1 MDGAVCVPHRLDPK
15 QLGLSGLAWLC
26 LTATPARPN
35 HHAMTDAPKPSP
47 SPLASP
53 EPWSLVADDYTL
65 ELLPMF
71 ELFSRDA
78 LELAPTHAGARV
90 LDVAAGPG
98 TLTLLAAE
106 AGRSVAAIDFSPQ
119 MVTNLKRRLNGA
131 QLGADVRLGDGQ
143 ELPWAEGE
151 FHAAFSMFGL
161 MFFPDRARGFA
172 ELWRVLKPGGSA
184 VVSSW
189 APFEGVFKDV
199 MTAMQQVLPEIPF
212 GSGKGP
218 LGEPADLISELQSAG
233 FVDVEVHERS
243 HTLEGG
249 TPAEVWEQCQR
260 TTAPIV
266 LLKHRLGD
274 AKWAEVTSGVV
285 ERLERL
291 HGTDPVKISTTAY
304 LGLGRKR

>member
-1 MDGAVCVPHRLDPK
+1 VTDSPK
-15 QLGLSGLAWLC
+15 
-26 LTATPARPN
+26 
-35 HHAMTDAPKPSP
+35 P

-53 EPWSLVADDYTL
+53 EAWNLVSDDYTL

-78 LELAPTHAGARV
+78 LGLAPTPAGARL

-106 AGRSVAAIDFSPQ
+106 AGCALSAIDFSPQ

-143 ELPWAEGE
+143 ALPWADAE
-151 FHAAFSMFGL
+151 FDAAFSMFGL
-161 MFFPDRARGFA
+161 MFFPDRSRGFA
-172 ELWRVLKPGGSA
+172 ELFRVLKPGGTA

-189 APFEGVFKDV
+189 APLEGIFKSV
-199 MTAMQQVLPEIPF
+199 MGAMAEVLPDIPF

-218 LGEPADLISELQSAG
+218 LSDPVEFAAELSRAG
-233 FVDVEVHERS
+233 FGEVKVTS
-243 HTLEGG
+243 FTHTLPGD
-249 TPAEVWEQCQR
+249 TPAELWAQCQR

-266 LLKHRLGD
+266 LLKQRLGD
-274 AKWAEVTSGVV
+274 AQWAQITRGVV
-285 ERLERL
+285 ERLEASN
-291 HGTDPVKISTTAY
+291 GTGRIEVTSTAF
-304 LGLGRKR
+304 LGSGKKA

>member
-1 MDGAVCVPHRLDPK
+1 MRVVDAVV
-15 QLGLSGLAWLC
+15 W
-26 LTATPARPN
+26 RPN
-35 HHAMTDAPKPSP
+35 APGMTNAPPP

-71 ELFSRDA
+71 ELFSKDA
-78 LELAPTHAGARV
+78 LALAPTPAGARL

-106 AGRSVAAIDFSPQ
+106 SGRSLAAIDFSPQ

-143 ELPWAEGE
+143 ALPWGEAE
-151 FHAAFSMFGL
+151 FDAAFSMFGL
-161 MFFPDRARGFA
+161 MFFPDRAKGFA
-172 ELWRVLKPGGSA
+172 ELYRVLKPGGVA

-189 APFEGVFKDV
+189 APFHGIFKSV
-199 MTAMQQVLPEIPF
+199 MAAMREILPDIAF

-218 LGEPADLISELQSAG
+218 LGDPDEFAAELTAAGFSDVQVTPHTHTAPADS
-233 FVDVEVHERS
+233 
-243 HTLEGG
+243 
-249 TPAEVWEQCQR
+249 PAELWATFQR

-266 LLKHRLGD
+266 LLKTRLGET
-274 AKWAEVTSGVV
+274 KWREVTSGVV
-285 ERLERL
+285 GQLEAEY
-291 HGTDPVKISTTAY
+291 GTAAVDVTTTAY
-304 LGLGRKR
+304 LGFGKKT